1 MSFTLQPS
9 RKRDLLRSVFVRS
22 PSLLPVNSIAGPART
37 LSSNTANTSVEKQ
50 ILADAL
56 GALGPDDRRTVST
69 LLLPKNADS
78 IDAVFKD
85 VRSYTRKLQERCATK
100 RWSLEHKGRQVYIS
114 DQMDKII
121 ALLDKFKSAGDVV
134 ANVDPVHIGLP

>member
-1 MSFTLQPS
+1 
-9 RKRDLLRSVFVRS
+9 
-22 PSLLPVNSIAGPART
+22 
-37 LSSNTANTSVEKQ
+37 
-50 ILADAL
+50 
-56 GALGPDDRRTVST
+56 VST
-69 LLLPKNADS
+69 LLLPKNADR

-100 RWSLEHKGRQVYIS
+100 RWSWEYKGRQVYIS